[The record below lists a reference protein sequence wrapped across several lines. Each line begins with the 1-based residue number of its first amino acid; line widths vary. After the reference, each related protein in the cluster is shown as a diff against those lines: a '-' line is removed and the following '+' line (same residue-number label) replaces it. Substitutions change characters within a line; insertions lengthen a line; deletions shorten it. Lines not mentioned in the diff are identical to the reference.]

1 MILTITEVTD
11 MAVRIEYMCRYCGQK
26 IVKSD
31 TTGRPAPGCCS
42 KRPKTSS
49 GAKQPHSWVVNRRM
63 K

>member
-1 MILTITEVTD
+1 

-26 IVKSD
+26 IVKTD

-49 GAKQPHSWVVNRRM
+49 GAKQPHSWIVNRRM